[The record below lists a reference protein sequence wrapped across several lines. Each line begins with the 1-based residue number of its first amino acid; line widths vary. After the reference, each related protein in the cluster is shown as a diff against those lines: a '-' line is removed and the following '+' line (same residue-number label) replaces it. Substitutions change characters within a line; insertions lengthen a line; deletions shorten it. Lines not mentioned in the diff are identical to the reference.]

1 MDSVSAGK
9 VEIGATDL
17 VPGSLGFPLSGVS
30 GSVIGG
36 SAHTVSSSHAQ
47 DLKEEIGASAE
58 KTRRERIEDEFNS
71 IGRLESSAE
80 DYMTLHTREAYQL
93 FVGRA
98 GTQKR
103 IVGATTAAAGLKNVW
118 MLSGNDNPVADWV
131 LVGATQSLNDL
142 EVYIDE
148 WTAKLTDR
156 LAKAKEIG
164 LELSVMS
171 SATPLRLSLGYR
183 SPYGYLIS
191 MVLVKL
197 DYLVRLLRSLN
208 GKASMSDDKMNE
220 IRLEVTHRFRS
231 LANQVT
237 NSARSLI
244 DDRMLALS
252 RADWLSDDE
261 QAQKRVAFVNQAFGP
276 IPVEIFN
283 GSLAPT
289 FGRRRVRLSADELRL
304 LNDTAIEAERRALLL
319 QASAQTSESVVG

>member
-1 MDSVSAGK
+1 MDNVDAGQ
-9 VEIGATDL
+9 IGLGADEL
-17 VPGSLGFPLSGVS
+17 VPGSLGFSLSGVS
-30 GSVIGG
+30 GAVIGG
-36 SAHTVSSSHAQ
+36 ARSVSSNGNAQ
-47 DLKEEIGASAE
+47 TIKEEIGATAE

-71 IGRLESSAE
+71 IGRLESSSE

-98 GTQKR
+98 GTQRR

-142 EVYIDE
+142 EIYIDE
-148 WTAKLTDR
+148 WTAKLNER
-156 LAKAKEIG
+156 FVQAQAIG
-164 LELSVMS
+164 LELTTLS
-171 SATPLRLSLGYR
+171 SISPLRLSLGYR

-197 DYLVRLLRSLN
+197 DYLVRLLRTMN
-208 GKASMSDDKMNE
+208 GKAAMSDDKMNE
-220 IRLEVTHRFRS
+220 VRLEVTHRFRS
-231 LANQVT
+231 MANQVT

-244 DDRMLALS
+244 DDRMLTLS

-261 QAQKRVAFVNQAFGP
+261 QAKKRVAFVNQAFGP

-304 LNDTAIEAERRALLL
+304 LNETALEAERRALLL
-319 QASAQTSESVVG
+319 QDSVQSNESVVS